1 MNPFVQIK
9 DVRKTFKTSK
19 GDCTAVQNINLDIAQ
34 GEFVAFIGHSGCG
47 KSTLLNMI
55 AGLYTPTS
63 GSVKVDGR
71 EIKAPG
77 SDRAMVFQ
85 NYSLLPWMS
94 VSENVFQAVDSVY
107 EKNITSQ
114 EKRALSDKFIEMVG
128 LGKHKSKLP
137 GQLSGGMKQRAA
149 IARAFATKPEV
160 LLLDEPFG
168 ALDALTKG
176 ALHDELLDIWDE
188 SAQGGR
194 KQTIFMVTHD
204 IDEAIYLCDRIVVF
218 TNGPAATIGEVIEVP
233 IPRPRD
239 KRSMSQLSIYGEIK
253 ARLIELLTVGSLGSH
268 KKARESGSK
277 TVRVG
282 FIPLTDCAPVVMA
295 KELELDFKYGFK
307 LEPVKSS
314 SWAAIRDS
322 LITGDIDAAHCLW
335 SLPMSVASGVTK
347 PAGMQLPV
355 AMTMACNGQ
364 AITLSNENFPIPF
377 GDLKQLKD
385 AVGLL
390 RERKGEPLTFGA
402 TYIGGTHGIWLRT
415 MLDAAGV
422 SPDDYRVMTI
432 PPPQMVLN
440 LQAGNIDGFSAG
452 EPWNGLAAQRGA
464 GWTFMTSQD
473 IWPDHPEKALVTS
486 LDFANDNRAVLKS
499 LMKAILE
506 ACLWLDDPI
515 NLDRAAQKLAKPEYV
530 GASYEVIKGR
540 MEGEYHLGGDAGGR
554 IYSDTKLAFSKGGSL
569 NAPRA
574 SYARWFFERYAHF
587 DLPMADG
594 FDAEV
599 SGRQLVMTDLYAEVV
614 AEMNEAGFD
623 LPLPIDDGE
632 MPVVMG
638 ETVFAPTREL
648 VGV

>member
-9 DVRKTFKTSK
+9 DVRKAFKTNK
-19 GDCTAVQNINLDIAQ
+19 GEYVALRDINLDIAQ

-107 EKNITSQ
+107 EKNITGP

-128 LGKHKSKLP
+128 LGKHKNKLP

-176 ALHDELLDIWDE
+176 ALHDELLDIWNE

-295 KELELDFKYGFK
+295 RELELDFKYGFK

-314 SWAAIRDS
+314 SWAQVRDD

-335 SLPMSVASGVTK
+335 SLPLSVASGVTQ
-347 PAGMQLPV
+347 PAGTQLPI

-377 GDLKQLKD
+377 GDLKGLKN
-385 AVGLL
+385 AIGLL

-402 TYIGGTHGIWLRT
+402 TYQGGTHAIWLRT
-415 MLDAAGV
+415 LLDRAGV
-422 SPDDYRVMTI
+422 STDDYRVVTI

-440 LQAGNIDGFSAG
+440 LQSGNLDGFSVG
-452 EPWNGLAAQRGA
+452 EPWNGLAAGRGA
-464 GWTFMTSQD
+464 GWTFMASQD

-486 LDFANDNRAVLKS
+486 LDFADNRRETLKA

-506 ACLWLDDPI
+506 ACLWLDDPA

-530 GASYEVIKGR
+530 GAAYDVIKGR
-540 MEGEYHLGGDAGGR
+540 MTGEYHLGGEAGARSYGE
-554 IYSDTKLAFSKGGSL
+554 TKLAFSRGGSL
-569 NAPRA
+569 NAPKA
-574 SYARWFFERYAHF
+574 SYARWFFDQYAHF
-587 DLPMADG
+587 GLDVAPG
-594 FDAEV
+594 FNSEV
-599 SGRQLVMTDLYAEVV
+599 SAGQLVMTDLYAEVI

-623 LPLPIDDGE
+623 LPLPIDDGA
-632 MPVVMG
+632 MPVIMG
-638 ETVFAPTREL
+638 EPAPVREL

>member
-1 MNPFVQIK
+1 MNSFVQISG
-9 DVRKTFKTSK
+9 VRKAFKTNK
-19 GDCTAVQNINLDIAQ
+19 GEYVALQNINLDVEQ

-55 AGLYTPTS
+55 AGLYTATA

-85 NYSLLPWMS
+85 NYSLLPWLS
-94 VSENVFQAVDSVY
+94 VQENVFQAVDSVY
-107 EKNITSQ
+107 EKNLTGVA
-114 EKRALSDKFIEMVG
+114 KRELADKFIEMVG

-176 ALHDELLDIWDE
+176 ALHDELLDIWNE

-253 ARLIELLTVGSLGSH
+253 SRLIELLTVGSLGSH
-268 KKARESGSK
+268 KKARDDDAK

-282 FIPLTDCAPVVMA
+282 FIPLTDCAPIVMA

-307 LEPVKSS
+307 LEPVKAA
-314 SWAAIRDS
+314 SWSAIRDD
-322 LITGDIDAAHCLW
+322 LITGDLDAAHCLW
-335 SLPMSVASGVTK
+335 SLPMSVAAGVTQ
-347 PAGMQLPV
+347 PAGTVLPV
-355 AMTMACNGQ
+355 ALTMACNGQ

-377 GDLKQLKD
+377 GNLKQLRD

-390 RERKGEPLTFGA
+390 RERTGKPLTFAA
-402 TYIGGTHGIWLRT
+402 TYLGGTHDIWLRT
-415 MLDAAGV
+415 LLDNAGV
-422 SPDDYRVMTI
+422 AASDYRVVTI

-440 LQAGNIDGFSAG
+440 LQSGNIDGFSAG
-452 EPWNGLAAQRGA
+452 EPWNGLAASRGA
-464 GWTFMTSQD
+464 GWTFMASQD
-473 IWPDHPEKALVTS
+473 IWADHPEKALVCS
-486 LDFANDNRAVLKS
+486 PDFATNKRATLKS

-506 ACLWLDDPI
+506 ACLWLDDPKH
-515 NLDRAAQKLAKPEYV
+515 LDRAAQKLAKPEYV
-530 GASYEVIKGR
+530 GASGDVIKGR
-540 MEGEYHLGGDAGGR
+540 MEGRYELGGDAGTR
-554 IYSDTKLAFSKGGSL
+554 VYSDDKLAFSKGGTL

-574 SYARWFFERYAHF
+574 DYARWFFDQYARF
-587 DLPMADG
+587 ALPMTED
-594 FDAEV
+594 FDAGAA
-599 SGRQLVMTDLYAEVV
+599 SQQLVLADLYAEVV
-614 AEMNEAGFD
+614 AEMNDAGFD
-623 LPLPIDDGE
+623 LPLFVDDDA
-632 MPVVMG
+632 MPFVSG
-638 ETVFAPTREL
+638 AREL

>member
-1 MNPFVQIK
+1 MNPFVQIQN
-9 DVRKTFKTSK
+9 VAKTFKTNK
-19 GDCTAVQNINLDIAQ
+19 GDYTAVQNINLDVAQ

-55 AGLYTPTS
+55 AGLYTPTK

-107 EKNITSQ
+107 EKNITGP

-128 LGKHKSKLP
+128 LGKHKNKLP

-176 ALHDELLDIWDE
+176 ALHDELIDIWNE
-188 SAQGGR
+188 SAATGN

-295 KELELDFKYGFK
+295 RELELDFKYGFK

-314 SWAAIRDS
+314 SWAAIRDD

-335 SLPMSVASGVTK
+335 SLPLSVASGVTQ
-347 PAGMQLPV
+347 PAGMQLPI

-364 AITLSNENFPIPF
+364 AITLSNENFPIRF
-377 GDLKQLKD
+377 GDLAGLKN
-385 AVGLL
+385 AIGLL

-402 TYIGGTHGIWLRT
+402 TYLGGTHGIWLRT
-415 MLDAAGV
+415 LLDKAGV
-422 SPDDYRVMTI
+422 SPDDYRVITI

-440 LQAGNIDGFSAG
+440 LQSGNLDGFSVG

-464 GWTFMTSQD
+464 GWTFTTSQD

-486 LDFANDNRAVLKS
+486 LDFAGGSRETLKA

-506 ACLWLDDPI
+506 ACLWLDDPK
-515 NLDRAAQKLAKPEYV
+515 NLDRAAQKLARPEYV
-530 GASYEVIKGR
+530 GAAYDVIKGR
-540 MEGEYHLGGDAGGR
+540 MTGEYDLGGDAGTR
-554 IYSDTKLAFSKGGSL
+554 TYAEHKLAFSRGGVL
-569 NAPRA
+569 NAPKI
-574 SYARWFFERYAHF
+574 SYARWFFEQYAHF
-587 DLPMADG
+587 GLDVAAG
-594 FDAEV
+594 FDAQI
-599 SGRQLVMTDLYAEVV
+599 SASQLVMTDLYAEVV

-623 LPLPIDDGE
+623 LPLPLDDDE
-632 MPVVMG
+632 MPVIMG
-638 ETVFAPTREL
+638 EPVTVREFA
-648 VGV
+648 GV

>member
-9 DVRKTFKTSK
+9 GVRKTFKTNK
-19 GDCTAVQNINLDIAQ
+19 GEYTAVQNINLDIAQ

-55 AGLYTPTS
+55 AGLYTPTA

-94 VSENVFQAVDSVY
+94 VQENVFQAVDSVY
-107 EKNITSQ
+107 EKNLTKIAKQ
-114 EKRALSDKFIEMVG
+114 ELSTKFIEMVG
-128 LGKHKSKLP
+128 LSKHKDKLP

-176 ALHDELLDIWDE
+176 ALHDELLDIWNE
-188 SAQGGR
+188 SAQGGH

-239 KRSMSQLSIYGEIK
+239 KRSMAQLSIYGEIK
-253 ARLIELLTVGSLGSH
+253 SRLIELLTVGSLGSH
-268 KKARESGSK
+268 KKARETGSK

-282 FIPLTDCAPVVMA
+282 FIPLTDCAPVAMV

-314 SWAAIRDS
+314 SWAAIRDD
-322 LITGDIDAAHCLW
+322 LITGDLDAAHCLW
-335 SLPMSVASGVTK
+335 SLPMSVAAGVTQ
-347 PAGMQLPV
+347 PAGTQLPI

-377 GDLKQLKD
+377 GNLRQLRD

-390 RERKGEPLTFGA
+390 RERKGEPLTFAA
-402 TYIGGTHGIWLRT
+402 TYTGGTHGIWLRT
-415 MLDAAGV
+415 LMDAAGV
-422 SPDDYRVMTI
+422 SLDDYRVITI

-440 LQAGNIDGFSAG
+440 LQSGNIDGFSAG

-464 GWTFMTSQD
+464 GWTFMASQD
-473 IWPDHPEKALVTS
+473 IWPDHPEKALVAS
-486 LDFANDNRAVLKS
+486 PDFASNNRATLKA

-506 ACLWLDDPI
+506 ACLWLDEPK

-530 GASYEVIKGR
+530 GASGDVIKGR
-540 MEGEYHLGGDAGGR
+540 MEGRYELGGDAGTR
-554 IYSDTKLAFSKGGSL
+554 IYDDTKLAFSRGGTL

-587 DLPMADG
+587 GLPMTPG
-594 FDAEV
+594 FDAEAAAGELIL
-599 SGRQLVMTDLYAEVV
+599 SDLYAEVV
-614 AEMNEAGFD
+614 AEMNQAGFD
-623 LPLPIDDGE
+623 LPLPVDDGQL
-632 MPVVMG
+632 PVVLG
-638 ETVFAPTREL
+638 AREL
-648 VGV
+648 AVA

>member
-1 MNPFVQIK
+1 MNPFVQISN
-9 DVRKTFKTSK
+9 VRKAFKTNK
-19 GDCTAVQNINLDIAQ
+19 GEYVALRDINLDIAQ

-107 EKNITSQ
+107 EKNITGP

-128 LGKHKSKLP
+128 LGKHKNKLP

-176 ALHDELLDIWDE
+176 ALHDELLDIWNE

-282 FIPLTDCAPVVMA
+282 FIPLTDCAPVIMA

-307 LEPVKSS
+307 LELAKSS
-314 SWAAIRDS
+314 SWAQVRDD

-335 SLPMSVASGVTK
+335 SLPLSVASGVTQ
-347 PAGMQLPV
+347 PAGTQLPI

-377 GDLKQLKD
+377 GDLAGLKN
-385 AVGLL
+385 AIGLL
-390 RERKGEPLTFGA
+390 RERKGEPLAFGA
-402 TYIGGTHGIWLRT
+402 TYTGGTHGIWLRT
-415 MLDAAGV
+415 LLDKAGV
-422 SPDDYRVMTI
+422 STDDYRVITI

-440 LQAGNIDGFSAG
+440 LQSGNLDGFSVG

-464 GWTFMTSQD
+464 GWTFLTSQD

-486 LDFANDNRAVLKS
+486 LDFAGGSRETLKA

-506 ACLWLDDPI
+506 ACLWLDDPA
-515 NLDRAAQKLAKPEYV
+515 NLDRAAQKLARPEYV
-530 GASYEVIKGR
+530 GAAYDVIKGR
-540 MEGEYHLGGDAGGR
+540 MVGEYHLGGEAGTR
-554 IYSDTKLAFSKGGSL
+554 VYTDNKLAFSRGGSL
-569 NAPRA
+569 NAPKVG
-574 SYARWFFERYAHF
+574 YARWFFEQYAHF
-587 DLPMADG
+587 GLPVAAG

-599 SGRQLVMTDLYAEVV
+599 SANQLVMTELYAEVI

-623 LPLPIDDGE
+623 LPLPADDDA
-632 MPVVMG
+632 MPMIMG
-638 ETVFAPTREL
+638 ETAPVHEM

>member
-1 MNPFVQIK
+1 MNSFVQIQN
-9 DVRKTFKTSK
+9 VRKAFKTNK
-19 GDCTAVQNINLDIAQ
+19 GEYVALQNINLDVEQ

-94 VSENVFQAVDSVY
+94 VQENVFQAVDSVY
-107 EKNITSQ
+107 EKNLTGVA
-114 EKRALSDKFIEMVG
+114 KRELADKFIEMVG

-176 ALHDELLDIWDE
+176 ALHDELLDIWNE

-239 KRSMSQLSIYGEIK
+239 KRSMAQLSIYGEIK
-253 ARLIELLTVGSLGSH
+253 SRLIELLTVGSLGSH
-268 KKARESGSK
+268 KKARETGSK

-295 KELELDFKYGFK
+295 RELELDFKYGIK
-307 LEPVKSS
+307 IEPVKSS
-314 SWAAIRDS
+314 SWAAIRDD
-322 LITGDIDAAHCLW
+322 LITGDLDAAHCLW
-335 SLPMSVASGVTK
+335 SLPLSVAAGVTQ
-347 PAGMQLPV
+347 PAGAQLPI

-377 GDLKQLKD
+377 GNLKQLRD

-390 RERKGEPLTFGA
+390 RERKGEPLTFAA
-402 TYIGGTHGIWLRT
+402 TYVGGTHGLWLRT

-422 SPDDYRVMTI
+422 SPDDYRVVTI

-452 EPWNGLAAQRGA
+452 EPWNGLAAGRGA
-464 GWTFMTSQD
+464 GWTFLASQD
-473 IWPDHPEKALVTS
+473 IWPDHPEKALVVS
-486 LDFANDNRAVLKS
+486 PDFADNNRPALKA

-506 ACLWLDDPI
+506 ACLWLDEPK
-515 NLDRAAQKLAKPEYV
+515 NLDRAAHKLALPAYV
-530 GASYEVIKGR
+530 GTAHDVIQGR
-540 MEGEYHLGGDAGGR
+540 MEGRYELGGEAGTR
-554 IYSDTKLAFSKGGSL
+554 IYTDDKLAFSKGGTL

-574 SYARWFFERYAHF
+574 SYARWFFDQYAHF
-587 DLPMADG
+587 GLPMTPD
-594 FDAEV
+594 FDAE
-599 SGRQLVMTDLYAEVV
+599 SASEQLVLSDLYAEVI
-614 AEMNEAGFD
+614 AEMNESGFD
-623 LPLPIDDGE
+623 LPLIMDDGAL
-632 MPVVMG
+632 PAILG
-638 ETVFAPTREL
+638 AREL
-648 VGV
+648 AEV

>member
-1 MNPFVQIK
+1 MSSFVQIHN
-9 DVRKTFKTSK
+9 VGKTFKTSK
-19 GDCTAVQNINLDIAQ
+19 GDYTALKDVNLDVAQ

-107 EKNITSQ
+107 EKNLTTV
-114 EKRALSDKFIEMVG
+114 EKRELSDKFIEMVG
-128 LGKHKSKLP
+128 LGKHKNKLP

-176 ALHDELLDIWDE
+176 ALHDELLEIWDE

-268 KKARESGSK
+268 KKSRETGSK
-277 TVRVG
+277 TIRVG
-282 FIPLTDCAPVVMA
+282 FIPLTDCAPIAMV

-314 SWAAIRDS
+314 SWAAIRDD
-322 LITGDIDAAHCLW
+322 LITGDLDAAHCLW
-335 SLPMSVASGVTK
+335 SLPMSVASGVTQ
-347 PAGMQLPV
+347 PAGMQLPI
-355 AMTMACNGQ
+355 ALTMACNGQ
-364 AITLSNENFPIPF
+364 AITLSCENFPIPF
-377 GDLKQLKD
+377 GDLGQLKN
-385 AVGLL
+385 AVELL
-390 RERKGEPLTFGA
+390 RERKGEPLTFAA
-402 TYIGGTHGIWLRT
+402 TYLGGTHGIWLRT
-415 MLDAAGV
+415 MMDAANV
-422 SPDDYRVMTI
+422 APEDYRVITI
-432 PPPQMVLN
+432 PPQQMVLN
-440 LQAGNIDGFSAG
+440 LQSGHIDGFSAG
-452 EPWNGLAAQRGA
+452 EPWNGLAAHRGA
-464 GWTFMTSQD
+464 GWTFLASQD

-486 LDFANDNRAVLKS
+486 LPFAGDNRETLKA
-499 LMKAILE
+499 LMKAVLE
-506 ACLWLDDPI
+506 ACLWLDDPR
-515 NLDRAAQKLAKPEYV
+515 NLDRAAQKLARPEYV
-530 GASYEVIKGR
+530 GAAYDVIKGR
-540 MEGEYHLGGDAGGR
+540 MSGDYELGGMAGTR
-554 IYSDTKLAFSKGGSL
+554 TYDETKLAFSRGGML

-587 DLPMADG
+587 GLPVAAG

-599 SGRQLVMTDLYAEVV
+599 SADQLVLSDLYAEVIG
-614 AEMNEAGFD
+614 EMNEAGFD
-623 LPLPIDDGE
+623 LPLPIDDE
-632 MPVVMG
+632 SAPVVLG
-638 ETVFAPTREL
+638 ATAREL

>member
-1 MNPFVQIK
+1 MNSFVQIQN
-9 DVRKTFKTSK
+9 VGKTFKTSK
-19 GDCTAVQNINLDIAQ
+19 GDYTALQNINLDVEQ

-55 AGLYTPTS
+55 AGLYTATA

-94 VSENVFQAVDSVY
+94 VQENVFQAVDSVY
-107 EKNITSQ
+107 EKNLTSVA
-114 EKRALSDKFIEMVG
+114 KRELADKFIEMVG

-176 ALHDELLDIWDE
+176 ALHDELLDIWNE

-239 KRSMSQLSIYGEIK
+239 KRSMAQLSIYGEIK
-253 ARLIELLTVGSLGSH
+253 SRLIELLTVGSLGSH
-268 KKARESGSK
+268 KKARETGSK

-295 KELELDFKYGFK
+295 KELELDFKYGIK
-307 LEPVKSS
+307 IEPVKAS
-314 SWAAIRDS
+314 SWAAIRDD
-322 LITGDIDAAHCLW
+322 LITGDLDAAHCLW
-335 SLPMSVASGVTK
+335 SLPMSVAAGVTQ
-347 PAGMQLPV
+347 PAGTHLPI

-377 GDLKQLKD
+377 GNLKQLKD

-390 RERKGEPLTFGA
+390 RERKGEPLTFAA

-422 SPDDYRVMTI
+422 APEDYRVITI

-464 GWTFMTSQD
+464 GWTFMASQD
-473 IWPDHPEKALVTS
+473 IWPDHPEKALVCS
-486 LDFANDNRAVLKS
+486 PDFADNNRQTLKS

-506 ACLWLDDPI
+506 ACLWLDEPK
-515 NLDRAAQKLAKPEYV
+515 NVDRAAHKLALPAYV
-530 GASYEVIKGR
+530 GTAHDVIQGR
-540 MEGEYHLGGDAGGR
+540 MEGRYELGGEAGTR
-554 IYSDTKLAFSKGGSL
+554 IYTDDKLAFSKGGTL

-574 SYARWFFERYAHF
+574 SYARWFFDQYAHF
-587 DLPMADG
+587 GLPMTLG
-594 FDAEV
+594 FDADFA
-599 SGRQLVMTDLYAEVV
+599 SQQLVLSDLYAEVV
-614 AEMNEAGFD
+614 TEMNEAGFD
-623 LPLPIDDGE
+623 LPLTVDDGAL
-632 MPVVMG
+632 PAILG
-638 ETVFAPTREL
+638 AREL
-648 VGV
+648 AVV

>member
-1 MNPFVQIK
+1 MNPFVQISG
-9 DVRKTFKTSK
+9 VAKTFKTGK
-19 GDCTAVQNINLDIAQ
+19 GDYVALRDINLDVAQ

-107 EKNITSQ
+107 EKNITAA
-114 EKRALSDKFIEMVG
+114 EKRELSDKFIEMVG
-128 LGKHKSKLP
+128 LGKHKNKLP

-176 ALHDELLDIWDE
+176 ALHDELLDIWNE

-295 KELELDFKYGFK
+295 RELELDFKYGIK

-314 SWAAIRDS
+314 SWAQIRDD
-322 LITGDIDAAHCLW
+322 LITGDLDAAHCLW
-335 SLPMSVASGVTK
+335 SLPLSVASGVTP
-347 PAGMQLPV
+347 PAGTQLPI

-377 GDLKQLKD
+377 GDLAGLKN
-385 AVGLL
+385 AIGLL
-390 RERKGEPLTFGA
+390 RERRGEPLTFGA
-402 TYIGGTHGIWLRT
+402 TYVGGTHAIWLRT
-415 MLDAAGV
+415 LLDRAGV
-422 SPDDYRVMTI
+422 ALDDYRVITV

-440 LQAGNIDGFSAG
+440 LQAGNLDGFSVG
-452 EPWNGLAAQRGA
+452 EPWNALAASRGA
-464 GWTFMTSQD
+464 GWTFTTSQD

-486 LDFANDNRAVLKS
+486 PGFAEGNRETLKA

-506 ACLWLDDPI
+506 ACLWLDDPK
-515 NLDRAAQKLAKPEYV
+515 NLERAAQKLALPQYV
-530 GASYEVIKGR
+530 GASGDVIQGR
-540 MEGEYHLGGDAGGR
+540 MEGHYDLGGDAGTR
-554 IYSDTKLAFSKGGSL
+554 VYSDTKLAFSRGGSL
-569 NAPRA
+569 NAPKV
-574 SYARWFFERYAHF
+574 SYARWFFDQYAHF
-587 DLPMADG
+587 GLDVAAG
-594 FDAEV
+594 FDAPLAAQ
-599 SGRQLVMTDLYAEVV
+599 QLVMSDLYAEVIG
-614 AEMNEAGFD
+614 EMNEAGFD
-623 LPLPIDDGE
+623 LPLPVDDGAVE
-632 MPVVMG
+632 IMG
-638 ETVFAPTREL
+638 AREL
-648 VGV
+648 AEV

>member
-1 MNPFVQIK
+1 MNSFVQIQN
-9 DVRKTFKTSK
+9 VRKAFKTNK
-19 GDCTAVQNINLDIAQ
+19 GEYVALRDVNLDVAQ

-63 GSVKVDGR
+63 GSVQVDGR

-94 VSENVFQAVDSVY
+94 VQENVFQAVDSVY
-107 EKNITSQ
+107 EKNLTAVA
-114 EKRALSDKFIEMVG
+114 KRELSDKFIEMVG

-149 IARAFATKPEV
+149 IARAFATKPDV

-176 ALHDELLDIWDE
+176 ALHDELLDIWNE

-239 KRSMSQLSIYGEIK
+239 KRSMAQLSVYGEIK
-253 ARLIELLTVGSLGSH
+253 SRLIELLTVGSLGSH
-268 KKARESGSK
+268 KKQRETDSK

-282 FIPLTDCAPVVMA
+282 FIPLTDCAPVAMV

-307 LEPVKSS
+307 LEPVKSA
-314 SWAAIRDS
+314 SWSAIRDD
-322 LITGDIDAAHCLW
+322 LITGALDAAHCLW
-335 SLPMSVASGVTK
+335 SLPMSVAAGVTQ
-347 PAGMQLPV
+347 PAATMLPV
-355 AMTMACNGQ
+355 ALTMACNGQ

-377 GDLKQLKD
+377 GDLKQLKN
-385 AVGLL
+385 AVDLL
-390 RERKGEPLTFGA
+390 RERKGEPLTFAA
-402 TYIGGTHGIWLRT
+402 TYPGGTHGIWLRT
-415 MLDAAGV
+415 LLDAAGV
-422 SPDDYRVMTI
+422 SPEDYRVVTI

-440 LQAGNIDGFSAG
+440 LQSGNIDGFSAG

-464 GWTFMTSQD
+464 GWTFMASQD
-473 IWPDHPEKALVTS
+473 IWPDHPEKALVCAP
-486 LDFANDNRAVLKS
+486 DFAANNRPALKS

-506 ACLWLDDPI
+506 ACLWLDDPK
-515 NLDRAAQKLAKPEYV
+515 NLDRAAQKLALPQYV
-530 GASYEVIKGR
+530 GASGDVIRGR
-540 MEGEYHLGGDAGGR
+540 MEGHYNLGGDAGTR
-554 IYSDTKLAFSKGGSL
+554 DYADHKLTFSKGGTL

-587 DLPMADG
+587 GLPMTPDFPIEA
-594 FDAEV
+594 A
-599 SGRQLVMTDLYAEVV
+599 SQQLILSDLYAEVI

-623 LPLPIDDGE
+623 LPLLLDDAA
-632 MPVVMG
+632 
-638 ETVFAPTREL
+638 APAILGAREL
-648 VGV
+648 AVA

>member
-9 DVRKTFKTSK
+9 DVRKTFKTNK
-19 GDCTAVQNINLDIAQ
+19 GDYTAVRDLNLDISQ

-55 AGLYTPTS
+55 AGLYTPTQ

-85 NYSLLPWMS
+85 NYSLLPWLS
-94 VSENVFQAVDSVY
+94 VQENVFQAVDSVY
-107 EKNITSQ
+107 EKNLTKADKQ
-114 EKRALSDKFIEMVG
+114 QLSAKFIEMVG
-128 LGKHKSKLP
+128 LAKHKDKLP

-176 ALHDELLDIWDE
+176 ALHDELLEIWNE
-188 SAQGGR
+188 SAQGER

-239 KRSMSQLSIYGEIK
+239 KRSLSQLSIYGEIK

-282 FIPLTDCAPVVMA
+282 FIPLTDCAPIAMV

-307 LEPVKSS
+307 LEPVKTS
-314 SWAAIRDS
+314 SWAAIRDT
-322 LITGDIDAAHCLW
+322 LITGDLDAAHCLW
-335 SLPMSVASGVTK
+335 SLPMSVDAGVTQ
-347 PAGMQLPV
+347 PAGTQLPI

-364 AITLSNENFPIPF
+364 AITLSCENFPIPF
-377 GDLKQLKD
+377 GDLKQLRA

-390 RERKGEPLTFGA
+390 RERKGEPLTFAA
-402 TYIGGTHGIWLRT
+402 TYTGGTHGIWLRT

-422 SPDDYRVMTI
+422 APDDYRVITI

-464 GWTFMTSQD
+464 GWTFLTSQD

-486 LDFANDNRAVLKS
+486 MDFANDNRETLKS
-499 LMKAILE
+499 LMKAVLE
-506 ACLWLDDPI
+506 ACLWLDDPK
-515 NLDRAAQKLAKPEYV
+515 NLDRAAQKLALPEYV
-530 GASYEVIKGR
+530 GTAYDVIKGR
-540 MEGEYHLGGDAGGR
+540 MEGEYQLGGDAGGR
-554 IYSDTKLAFSKGGSL
+554 VYTDHKLAFSKGGTL
-569 NAPRA
+569 NAPRP

-587 DLPMADG
+587 NLPMTPN
-594 FDAEV
+594 FDADAA
-599 SGRQLVMTDLYAEVV
+599 SDQLALTALYAEVIT
-614 AEMNEAGFD
+614 EMNEAGFE
-623 LPLPIDDGE
+623 LPLPTDDGE
-632 MPVVMG
+632 MPVVLG
-638 ETVFAPTREL
+638 TPAREL
-648 VGV
+648 AVV

>member
-1 MNPFVQIK
+1 MSSFVQISG
-9 DVRKTFKTSK
+9 VRKTFKTNK
-19 GDCTAVQNINLDIAQ
+19 GDYTAVQNINLDVAQ

-85 NYSLLPWMS
+85 NYSLLPWLS
-94 VSENVFQAVDSVY
+94 VQENVFQAVDSVY
-107 EKNITSQ
+107 EKNLTKIAKQ
-114 EKRALSDKFIEMVG
+114 ELSTKFIEMVG
-128 LGKHKSKLP
+128 LGKHKDKLP

-176 ALHDELLDIWDE
+176 ALHDELLDIWNE

-218 TNGPAATIGEVIEVP
+218 TNGPGATIGEVIEVP

-239 KRSMSQLSIYGEIK
+239 KRSMAQLSVYGEIK
-253 ARLIELLTVGSLGSH
+253 SRLIELLTVGSLGSH
-268 KKARESGSK
+268 KKARETGSK

-295 KELELDFKYGFK
+295 RELELDFKYGFK
-307 LEPVKSS
+307 LETVKSA
-314 SWAAIRDS
+314 SWAQIRDD
-322 LITGDIDAAHCLW
+322 LLTGDLDAAHCLW
-335 SLPMSVASGVTK
+335 SLPMSVASGVTQ
-347 PAGMQLPV
+347 PAGAQLPI

-377 GDLKQLKD
+377 GDLAQLKN
-385 AVGLL
+385 AVELL
-390 RERKGEPLTFGA
+390 RERKGEPLTFAA
-402 TYIGGTHGIWLRT
+402 TYVGGTHAIWLRT

-422 SPDDYRVMTI
+422 ALEDYRVVTI

-452 EPWNGLAAQRGA
+452 EPWNALAAQRGA
-464 GWTFMTSQD
+464 GWTFMASQD
-473 IWPDHPEKALVTS
+473 IWPDHPEKALVAS
-486 LDFANDNRAVLKS
+486 PEFAQSNRATLKA

-506 ACLWLDDPI
+506 ACLWLDDPK
-515 NLDRAAQKLAKPEYV
+515 NLDRAAQKLALPHYV
-530 GASYEVIKGR
+530 GASGEAIKGR
-540 MEGEYHLGGDAGGR
+540 MEGRYELGGDAGTR
-554 IYSDTKLAFSKGGSL
+554 IYNNTKLAFSKGGTL

-574 SYARWFFERYAHF
+574 SYARWFFEQYAHF
-587 DLPMADG
+587 GLPVSAG
-594 FDAEV
+594 FDAE
-599 SGRQLVMTDLYAEVV
+599 SASQQLILSDLYAEVI

-623 LPLPIDDGE
+623 LPLPIDDNALPIITG
-632 MPVVMG
+632 
-638 ETVFAPTREL
+638 AREL
-648 VGV
+648 VLV

>member
-9 DVRKTFKTSK
+9 DVRKAFKTNK
-19 GDCTAVQNINLDIAQ
+19 GEYVALRDINLDIAQ

-107 EKNITSQ
+107 EKNITGV
-114 EKRALSDKFIEMVG
+114 EKRELSDKFIEMVG
-128 LGKHKSKLP
+128 LGKHKNKLP

-176 ALHDELLDIWDE
+176 ALHDELLDIWNE

-268 KKARESGSK
+268 KKERESGSK

-282 FIPLTDCAPVVMA
+282 FIPLTDCAPIAMV

-314 SWAAIRDS
+314 SWAAIRDGV
-322 LITGDIDAAHCLW
+322 ITGDLDAAHCLW
-335 SLPMSVASGVTK
+335 SLPMSVASGVTQ
-347 PAGMQLPV
+347 PAGMQLPI

-377 GDLKQLKD
+377 GDLKGLKN
-385 AVGLL
+385 AIELL
-390 RERKGEPLTFGA
+390 RERRGEPLTFGA
-402 TYIGGTHGIWLRT
+402 TYTGGTHGIWLRT
-415 MLDAAGV
+415 LLDKAGV
-422 SPDDYRVMTI
+422 STDDYRVVTI

-440 LQAGNIDGFSAG
+440 LQSGVLDGFSVG

-464 GWTFMTSQD
+464 GWTFQTSQD

-486 LDFANDNRAVLKS
+486 LDFANNNREALKA
-499 LMKAILE
+499 LMKAVLE
-506 ACLWLDDPI
+506 ACLWLDDPK

-530 GASYEVIKGR
+530 GAAHDVIKGR
-540 MEGEYHLGGDAGGR
+540 MTGEYHLGGEAGTR
-554 IYSDTKLAFSKGGSL
+554 SYAATKLAFSRGGTL
-569 NAPRA
+569 NAPKV

-587 DLPMADG
+587 GLDVAAG

-599 SGRQLVMTDLYAEVV
+599 SAQQLVMTDLYAEVI
-614 AEMNEAGFD
+614 AEMNEASFD
-623 LPLPIDDGE
+623 LPLPVEDESAPIIL
-632 MPVVMG
+632 G
-638 ETVFAPTREL
+638 ETAPVREL
-648 VGV
+648 AGV

>member
-1 MNPFVQIK
+1 MNSFVQIQN
-9 DVRKTFKTSK
+9 VRKAFKTNK
-19 GDCTAVQNINLDIAQ
+19 GEYVALQNINLDVEQ

-94 VSENVFQAVDSVY
+94 VQENVFQAVDSVY
-107 EKNITSQ
+107 EKNLTGVA
-114 EKRALSDKFIEMVG
+114 KRELADKFIEMVG

-176 ALHDELLDIWDE
+176 ALHDELLDIWNE

-239 KRSMSQLSIYGEIK
+239 KRSMAQLSIYGEIK
-253 ARLIELLTVGSLGSH
+253 SRLIELLTVGSLGSH
-268 KKARESGSK
+268 KKARETGSK

-282 FIPLTDCAPVVMA
+282 FIPLTDCAPIVVA
-295 KELELDFKYGFK
+295 KELELDFKYGIK
-307 LEPVKSS
+307 IEPVKSS
-314 SWAAIRDS
+314 SWAAIRDD
-322 LITGDIDAAHCLW
+322 LITGDLDAAHCLW
-335 SLPMSVASGVTK
+335 SLPLSVAAGVTQ
-347 PAGMQLPV
+347 PAGMPLPI

-377 GDLKQLKD
+377 GNLKQLRD

-390 RERKGEPLTFGA
+390 RERKGEPLTFAA
-402 TYIGGTHGIWLRT
+402 TYVGGTHGIWLRT

-422 SPDDYRVMTI
+422 SPEDYRVVTI

-452 EPWNGLAAQRGA
+452 EPWNGLAAGRGA
-464 GWTFMTSQD
+464 GWTFMASQD
-473 IWPDHPEKALVTS
+473 IWPDHPEKALVVS
-486 LDFANDNRAVLKS
+486 PEFADNNRPALKA

-506 ACLWLDDPI
+506 ACLWLDEPK
-515 NLDRAAQKLAKPEYV
+515 NLKRAAHKLALPDYV
-530 GASYEVIKGR
+530 GTAHDVIQGR
-540 MEGEYHLGGDAGGR
+540 MEGRYELGGTAGTR
-554 IYSDTKLAFSKGGSL
+554 VYTDDKLAFSKGGTL

-574 SYARWFFERYAHF
+574 SYARWFFDQYAHF
-587 DLPMADG
+587 GLPMTPG
-594 FDAEV
+594 FDAE
-599 SGRQLVMTDLYAEVV
+599 SASEQLVLSDLYAEVI
-614 AEMNEAGFD
+614 AEMNDAGFA
-623 LPLPIDDGE
+623 LPMFTDDDAL
-632 MPVVMG
+632 PVVMG
-638 ETVFAPTREL
+638 AREL

>member
-1 MNPFVQIK
+1 MNPFVQIEN
-9 DVRKTFKTSK
+9 VRKTFKTNK
-19 GDCTAVQNINLDIAQ
+19 GEYTAVKDLNLSIAQ

-94 VSENVFQAVDSVY
+94 VQENVFQAVDSVY
-107 EKNITSQ
+107 EKNLTKVAKQ
-114 EKRALSDKFIEMVG
+114 ELSEKFIEMVG

-176 ALHDELLDIWDE
+176 ALHDELLDIWNE

-239 KRSMSQLSIYGEIK
+239 KRSMSQLTIYGEIK
-253 ARLIELLTVGSLGSH
+253 ARLIELLTVGSLGSN
-268 KKARESGSK
+268 KKPRGSDSK

-295 KELELDFKYGFK
+295 KELELDFKYGIK
-307 LEPVKSS
+307 IEPVKSS
-314 SWAAIRDS
+314 SWAQIRDD
-322 LITGDIDAAHCLW
+322 LITGELDAAHCLW
-335 SLPMSVASGVTK
+335 SLPMSVDAGVTQ
-347 PAGMQLPV
+347 PAGTQLPV

-377 GDLKQLKD
+377 GNLKQLKD
-385 AVGLL
+385 AIGLL
-390 RERKGEPLTFGA
+390 RDRKGEPLTFAA
-402 TYIGGTHGIWLRT
+402 TYTGGTHGIWLRT

-422 SPDDYRVMTI
+422 SSDDYRVVTI

-486 LDFANDNRAVLKS
+486 PDFAKDSRDTLKA

-506 ACLWLDDPI
+506 ACLWLDDPK
-515 NLDRAAQKLAKPEYV
+515 NLDRAAQKLALPEYV
-530 GASYEVIKGR
+530 GTAYDVIKGR
-540 MEGEYHLGGDAGGR
+540 MEGEYKLGAEQGTR
-554 IYSDTKLAFSKGGSL
+554 IYSEHKLAFSGGGAL

-574 SYARWFFERYAHF
+574 SYARWFFEQYAHF
-587 DLPMADG
+587 GLPMTPG
-594 FDAEV
+594 FDAHAA
-599 SGRQLVMTDLYAEVV
+599 SRQLMLTEVYAEVI
-614 AEMNEAGFD
+614 AEMNEAGFA
-623 LPLPIDDGE
+623 LPLPTDDGE
-632 MPVVMG
+632 MPVVLG
-638 ETVFAPTREL
+638 AREL
-648 VGV
+648 AAV